1 MPQGLQIWDA
11 NGDFVLDT
19 NSRIG
24 LIISNIQTGTVG
36 GSVTDARLGVGTPFW
51 FCVLNSF
58 TVGNAPIIPMIS
70 LSGNT
75 LSWQFPAWTY
85 GVPGACTISYGVY

>member
-1 MPQGLQIWDA
+1 MPQGLEIWNA
-11 NGDFVLDT
+11 NGDLVLDI

-24 LIISNIQTGTVG
+24 LIISHIQTGTVD

-58 TVGNAPIIPMIS
+58 TVGYVPVTPTIS

-75 LSWQFPAWTY
+75 LSWQFPGYTY
-85 GVPGACTISYGVY
+85 GVRSACTISYGVY

>member
-11 NGDFVLDT
+11 NGNFVLDT
-19 NSRIG
+19 NNRIG
-24 LIISNIQTGTVG
+24 LIISNIQTGTVD

-58 TVGNAPIIPMIS
+58 TVGDVPIIPIIS
-70 LSGNT
+70 VSGNT
-75 LSWQFPAWTY
+75 LSWQFPGYTN
-85 GVPGACTISYGVY
+85 GVRRACTISYGVY